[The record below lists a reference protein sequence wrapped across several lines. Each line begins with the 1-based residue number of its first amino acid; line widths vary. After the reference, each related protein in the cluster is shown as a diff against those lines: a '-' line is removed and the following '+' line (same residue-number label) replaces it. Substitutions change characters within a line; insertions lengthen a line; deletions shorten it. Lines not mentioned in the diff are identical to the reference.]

1 MEILKSQLNDTRI
14 RYLRKTDKHM
24 SAGVDI
30 VNQQLKLKL
39 LEEYQDGEQCGKL
52 NSDAMI

>member
-1 MEILKSQLNDTRI
+1 MEILKSQLNDSRV

-30 VNQQLKLKL
+30 VNQELKL
-39 LEEYQDGEQCGKL
+39 
-52 NSDAMI
+52 